1 MRMSSVLI
9 ETAYGLV
16 SYSVLMSVECRFI
29 VSRLLSEFV
38 GVSVTTRAFVDVYV

>member
-9 ETAYGLV
+9 ETAYSLV
-16 SYSVLMSVECRFI
+16 SFAVLMSVVCRFI

-38 GVSVTTRAFVDVYV
+38 GVSVSTRAFVDVYV

>member
-16 SYSVLMSVECRFI
+16 SFSVLISVVGRFI
-29 VSRLLSEFV
+29 VSRLLSELR
-38 GVSVTTRAFVDVYV
+38 GVSVRTRAFC